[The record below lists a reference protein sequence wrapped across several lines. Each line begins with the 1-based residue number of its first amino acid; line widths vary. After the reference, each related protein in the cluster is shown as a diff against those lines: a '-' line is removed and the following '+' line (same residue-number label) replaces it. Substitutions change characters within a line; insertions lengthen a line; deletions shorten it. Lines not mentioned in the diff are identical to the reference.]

1 MADKKQTCGSRPIT
15 YPDSCTYSCVC
26 PAGSNVC
33 TWTVTCGDWT
43 TSGTGLTMEGHS
55 SMPPHVTLDGNISVF
70 SKTLQEIWQRRV
82 IVPASLRNRKIRKRT
97 LKGTPEEIADALGL
111 KLGAKI
117 RSKPRPKGDY
127 VLIK

>member
-1 MADKKQTCGSRPIT
+1 
-15 YPDSCTYSCVC
+15 
-26 PAGSNVC
+26 
-33 TWTVTCGDWT
+33 
-43 TSGTGLTMEGHS
+43 MEGHS